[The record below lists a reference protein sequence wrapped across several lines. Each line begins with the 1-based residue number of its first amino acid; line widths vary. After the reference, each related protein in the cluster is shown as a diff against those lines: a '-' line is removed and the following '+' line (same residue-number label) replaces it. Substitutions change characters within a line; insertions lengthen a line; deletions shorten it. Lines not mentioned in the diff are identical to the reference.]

1 MSKPPFFS
9 VVIPTYNCA
18 DFLKRALTSVF
29 DQTYQNFEVIVID
42 NSSTDNTED
51 IINNF
56 DDKRLIVTKVNN
68 NGIIAHS
75 RNKGIEIAKGDWI
88 AFLDSDDVWNSD
100 KLMKVKNAIKQD
112 PKVILICHDEWHII
126 NNNKKNRLRYG
137 PAGNDLYDRLLFMG
151 NCLSTSAVCLRR
163 EVALKS
169 GGFSEREDFI
179 TVEDYEYWIRLA
191 QEGECYFINE
201 ILGEWHTHGKNYSD
215 NVQIHVDSLI
225 AVTKHHLEKWSAVN
239 NNSRKL
245 VNNNISR
252 VYAHAGRILQRAG
265 EFTISMKYTWIAIMK
280 NPLHQKAWLI
290 LLLSLLRINY
300 PK

>member
-9 VVIPTYNCA
+9 VVIPTYNCS

-29 DQTYQNFEVIVID
+29 NQTYQNFEVIVID

-56 DDKRLIVTKVNN
+56 DDKRLIATKVNN

-100 KLMKVKNAIKQD
+100 KLIKVKNAIKEN

-137 PAGNDLYDRLLFMG
+137 PAGMIFMKDFYLWGIVFQHRLY
-151 NCLSTSAVCLRR
+151 
-163 EVALKS
+163 
-169 GGFSEREDFI
+169 
-179 TVEDYEYWIRLA
+179 
-191 QEGECYFINE
+191 
-201 ILGEWHTHGKNYSD
+201 
-215 NVQIHVDSLI
+215 
-225 AVTKHHLEKWSAVN
+225 
-239 NNSRKL
+239 
-245 VNNNISR
+245 
-252 VYAHAGRILQRAG
+252 VYVG
-265 EFTISMKYTWIAIMK
+265 M
-280 NPLHQKAWLI
+280 LH
-290 LLLSLLRINY
+290 
-300 PK
+300 